1 MAEIHAKKSKEI
13 KRIVKTLKL
22 ELTGKDGEKIDEVK
36 SNQESSNDEATQG
49 KLKSNALI
57 AALDRS
63 KQADEMKKRA

>member
-36 SNQESSNDEATQG
+36 SNQESSSDEATQG